1 MPYVFL
7 DTSAL
12 IKLYLA
18 EVGSS
23 WLQNYIAGKQIV
35 ISELALFEATTVLRR
50 RYAEAEFTRDVA
62 LAFLTNIITDSRTYE
77 VVPLGGEQQL
87 TRLSDLGFNLNRALR
102 LRALD
107 GLHLVAAVIALEV
120 ANALTPP
127 EVLTFVSADAQ
138 LLNVAQSQGFTVENP
153 ENHS

>member
-12 IKLYLA
+12 MKLYLP
-18 EVGSS
+18 EIGSV
-23 WLQNYIAGKQIV
+23 WLRNYIIGNQVV

-50 RYAEAEFTRDVA
+50 RYIEGEFTREVA
-62 LAFLTNIITDSRTYE
+62 EAFLTNIMTDSLSYE
-77 VVPLGGEQQL
+77 VVPLGGEPQL
-87 TRLSDLGFNLNRALR
+87 TRLSDLAFNLNQALR

-107 GLHLVAAVIALEV
+107 GLHLVAAGIALEV

-127 EVLTFVSADAQ
+127 EPLTFVSSDGQ
-138 LLNVAQSQGFTVENP
+138 LLNVVQSQGFYVENP
-153 ENHS
+153 ENHP

>member
-12 IKLYLA
+12 IKLYLT
-18 EVGSS
+18 EIGSA
-23 WLQNYIAGKQIV
+23 WLQNYTAGNQIV

-50 RYAEAEFTRDVA
+50 RYAEGAFTKEIA
-62 LAFLTNIITDSRTYE
+62 LAFLTNIITESRTYQI
-77 VVPLGGEQQL
+77 VPLGGEPQL
-87 TRLSDLGFNLNRALR
+87 TQLSDLAFNLTTPLR

-107 GLHLVAAVIALEV
+107 GLHLVAAGIALEA

-127 EVLTFVSADAQ
+127 ETLIFVSADAQ
-138 LLNVAQSQGFTVENP
+138 LLVVAQSQGFTVENP
-153 ENHS
+153 EKYS